1 MVFLCASM
9 KVDANRMF
17 LFSKNYFC
25 LLNSKSGIN
34 FRCKLGEANCEL

>member
-9 KVDANRMF
+9 KVDANGMF

-25 LLNSKSGIN
+25 LLNSKLGIN
-34 FRCKLGEANCEL
+34 LRCKFGEANCEL